1 MVRFSY
7 LKLWSDVNKWFESLE
22 CAIGSSHLVPSSE
35 LSEWFVQDLANSILI
50 KLRQSA
56 ECESLI
62 EASRLGILKINPDMY
77 WLSNLCRHYVLMFI
91 GSTEPHHYFIDYFV
105 YSNSFFVIKINFY
118 VSHCFSVFALKLSI
132 LSIILII
139 RYNQIVFQIYFPLT
153 YPLFTHFHLQIHFPF
168 ISIIKSI
175 FIFHSLPIYFP
186 LYFPLSFPIVYQF
199 FISN

>member
-1 MVRFSY
+1 MCS
-7 LKLWSDVNKWFESLE
+7 
-22 CAIGSSHLVPSSE
+22 IGSSPLVHPFVFFYFERS
-35 LSEWFVQDLANSILI
+35 VQDLANSILI

-118 VSHCFSVFALKLSI
+118 VSHCYSVFALKLSI

-139 RYNQIVFQIYFPLT
+139 FIIKSFFQIYFPLS
-153 YPLFTHFHLQIHFPF
+153 YPLFTHFHFHFQIQIQIHFHYK
-168 ISIIKSI
+168 I
-175 FIFHSLPIYFP
+175 HL
-186 LYFPLSFPIVYQF
+186 LVH
-199 FISN
+199 